1 MGASALRRALLDE
14 IERRGEDGGGAAEGE
29 YDGRESDHD
38 ASLFD
43 RIEALLV
50 TRPTRPRHALCLYT
64 MGIEGFD
71 IDFEADYFAISSSHV
86 ARFFD
91 QTQPPGPEEHRYN
104 WMLIPMECDM

>member
-71 IDFEADYFAISSSHV
+71 IDFEADYFAKTLIISPSH
-86 ARFFD
+86 
-91 QTQPPGPEEHRYN
+91 PPMSRDS
-104 WMLIPMECDM
+104 LIKHNRPVQRSIATIGC